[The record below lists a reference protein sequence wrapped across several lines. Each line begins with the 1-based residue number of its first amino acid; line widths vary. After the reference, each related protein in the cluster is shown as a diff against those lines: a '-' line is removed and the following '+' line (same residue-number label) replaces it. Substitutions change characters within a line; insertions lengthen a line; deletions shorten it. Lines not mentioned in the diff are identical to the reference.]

1 MESEKVNGYE
11 QLVINYTRA
20 LQLNS
25 DIIVQA
31 LNELT
36 TKELSVND
44 KKKLKKLSRAL
55 KKINN
60 NLEAL

>member
-1 MESEKVNGYE
+1 MESKEVNGYE
-11 QLVINYTRA
+11 QLVINYTDA

-25 DIIVQA
+25 NIIIQA

-36 TKELSVND
+36 KKDLSAKD
-44 KKKLKKLSRAL
+44 KRTLKKLGRTL
-55 KKINN
+55 KKIDN